1 MRHRIAV
8 KTGRTAAMQAQA
20 LSPRAFIEYAA
31 MVDRLSAG
39 YVRPLHRRQPAPKRA
54 S

>member
-1 MRHRIAV
+1 VRHRTAV
-8 KTGRTAAMQAQA
+8 KTGRTAAMQAAA
-20 LSPRAFIEYAA
+20 LVPRAFTDYVA

-39 YVRPLHRRQPAPKRA
+39 NFRPLRRRQPPPKRL